1 MREHVGYAVKNVSD
15 HAHKELSADEVLEIF
30 TREYVNIESPLSVSD
45 CHFVRKGE
53 QIKAML
59 TVVFNGEEMDIADE
73 GNGRLDAVSN
83 AFKRNL
89 GIGYHNLTYT
99 EHALESGSTSKAVT
113 YVGLTDDSGKTH
125 WGAGVHEDII
135 TSSIQ
140 ALVSAINIELA

>member
-1 MREHVGYAVKNVSD
+1 
-15 HAHKELSADEVLEIF
+15 
-30 TREYVNIESPLSVSD
+30 
-45 CHFVRKGE
+45 
-53 QIKAML
+53 ML
-59 TVVFNGEEMDIADE
+59 TVVWNGEEKDISAE

-89 GIGYHNLTYT
+89 GLVYHNMNYT

-113 YVGLTDDSGKTH
+113 YVGITDDSGKTH

-140 ALVSAINIELA
+140 ALVSAINKKLA